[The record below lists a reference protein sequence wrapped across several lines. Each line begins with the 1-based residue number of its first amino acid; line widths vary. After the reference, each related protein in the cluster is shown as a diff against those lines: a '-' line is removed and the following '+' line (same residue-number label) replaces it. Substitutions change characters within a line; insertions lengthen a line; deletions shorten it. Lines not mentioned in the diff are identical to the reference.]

1 MKFHHI
7 GFVCD
12 KKFIKKLKIEKKIK
26 SFYLDK
32 NKQNKLLFYLDQKS
46 DTLYEF
52 IFPLNRY
59 STTYNFLKKK
69 GYGIHHYA
77 FQVKNLK
84 KIISIYRNK
93 KNYIFINSYSAKIK
107 YLGGKIKT
115 CFFYYKKNVIEF
127 IEIEK

>member
-1 MKFHHI
+1 MRFHHI
-7 GFVCD
+7 GVVCD
-12 KKFIKKLKIEKKIK
+12 KKLFKKLNIEKKIN
-26 SFYLDK
+26 STYID
-32 NKQNKLLFYLDQKS
+32 NYQNNKLSFYLDQK
-46 DTLYEF
+46 TKILYEF

-93 KNYIFINSYSAKIK
+93 KNYIFINYFS
-107 YLGGKIKT
+107 
-115 CFFYYKKNVIEF
+115 VRF
-127 IEIEK
+127 I